1 MALGGTRLKTRFPV
15 IPGTRPSLRNSQ
27 LLISTGIPSLDSSI
41 GGGLPIGSIFL
52 IDNIFKFDIHYN
64 VRRDSKGVNETF
76 YLFICL
82 KKYFFSEEDKYGF
95 YAKTVLKYF
104 MAEGVVVSQPILIA
118 SQDVQ
123 PSHLVS
129 GLPAVID
136 NSEELLHTKTT
147 NNEDEPMK
155 IAWRYQ
161 KMKVVDST
169 PTGGQIFGH
178 YYDLT
183 KQMQKDL
190 LEHADIKQWEF
201 DEEMTLDENSSH
213 TFKNAAYTDLL
224 CNVEKTLR
232 DGQYFLSEPSEQKT
246 KKILRIAIHSL
257 GSRLWLSDTEE
268 YSDSDLLKFLYCFR
282 ALLRNSYAVGIV
294 TIPVNNFNSNFV
306 IERIEHISDI
316 AIRLESFAGS
326 AKALNPLY
334 KEYHGLLHI
343 KKLCALNG
351 LSHGNSQHR
360 DLAFKLRRKKF
371 LIEVLHLPPEFED
384 TSQREQDDTV
394 TSGIGCMSG
403 SHKSTLDF

>member
-1 MALGGTRLKTRFPV
+1 MTSSGTRFKTRLPI

-27 LLISTGIPSLDSSI
+27 LLISTGIPSLDSTI

-52 IDNIFKFDIHYN
+52 IQ
-64 VRRDSKGVNETF
+64 
-76 YLFICL
+76 
-82 KKYFFSEEDKYGF
+82 EDKYGF

-104 MAEGVVVSQPILIA
+104 MAEGIVVSQSVLIA

-123 PSHLVS
+123 SSKFVS
-129 GLPAVID
+129 GLPAVIN
-136 NSEELLHTKTT
+136 NSEEHTKTT
-147 NNEDEPMK
+147 NNEEEPMK

-161 KMKVVDST
+161 NMKIVDST
-169 PTGGQIFGH
+169 PTGGQTFGH

-183 KQMQKDL
+183 KQMQKDFL
-190 LEHADIKQWEF
+190 DHADIKQWEF
-201 DEEMTLDENSSH
+201 NEEMTLDENS

-224 CNVEKTLR
+224 CTVEKTLR
-232 DGQYFLSEPSEQKT
+232 DGQYFLSKTEQKT

-257 GSRLWLSDTEE
+257 GSRLWLSDTEK
-268 YSDSDLLKFLYCFR
+268 YSDCDLLKFLYCFR
-282 ALLRNSYAVGIV
+282 ALLRNSYAVGVV
-294 TIPVNNFNSNFV
+294 TVPVNNFNSNFV
-306 IERIEHISDI
+306 IERIEHLSDI
-316 AIRLESFAGS
+316 AIGLESFAGS

-351 LSHGNSQHR
+351 LSHGSSQHR

-394 TSGIGCMSG
+394 APGIGCASG
-403 SHKSTLDF
+403 SHKSALDF

>member
-52 IDNIFKFDIHYN
+52 I
-64 VRRDSKGVNETF
+64 
-76 YLFICL
+76 
-82 KKYFFSEEDKYGF
+82 EEDKYGF

-403 SHKSTLDF
+403 SHKRYIIGCDFTS

>member
-1 MALGGTRLKTRFPV
+1 MALGGTRLKTKFPI
-15 IPGTRPSLRNSQ
+15 IPGTKPSLRNSQ

-52 IDNIFKFDIHYN
+52 I
-64 VRRDSKGVNETF
+64 
-76 YLFICL
+76 
-82 KKYFFSEEDKYGF
+82 EEDKYGF

-104 MAEGVVVSQPILIA
+104 MAEGIVVSQPVLIA

-123 PSHLVS
+123 SSHLVS

-136 NSEELLHTKTT
+136 NSEEHTKTT

-169 PTGGQIFGH
+169 PMGGQIFGH

-183 KQMQKDL
+183 KQMQKNF

-201 DEEMTLDENSSH
+201 NEEMTLNENSSH

-224 CNVEKTLR
+224 CTVEKTLR
-232 DGQYFLSEPSEQKT
+232 DGQYFLSETPEQKT

-257 GSRLWLSDTEE
+257 GSRLWLSDTEK

-294 TIPVNNFNSNFV
+294 TIPVNNFNSNFA

-371 LIEVLHLPPEFED
+371 LIEILHLPPEFED

-403 SHKSTLDF
+403 SHKSHAYPI